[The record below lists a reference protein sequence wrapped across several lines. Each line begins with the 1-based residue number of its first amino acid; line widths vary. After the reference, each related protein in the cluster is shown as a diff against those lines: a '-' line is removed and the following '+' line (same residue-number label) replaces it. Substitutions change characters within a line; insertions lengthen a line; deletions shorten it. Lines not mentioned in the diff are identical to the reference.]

1 MMFAVISLML
11 MLTPVHVFGNSFHRG
26 QLRKEYYTK
35 QDEFSKEGI
44 YYEKAVQILERSPV
58 IDG

>member
-11 MLTPVHVFGNSFHRG
+11 MLTTVHVFGNSFYRG

>member
-1 MMFAVISLML
+1 ML
-11 MLTPVHVFGNSFHRG
+11 MLTLVHVFGNSFHRG
-26 QLRKEYYTK
+26 PLRKEYYTK
-35 QDEFSKEGI
+35 QDEFSKEDI

>member
-1 MMFAVISLML
+1 MFAVISLML
-11 MLTPVHVFGNSFHRG
+11 MLTTVHVFGNSFHRS
-26 QLRKEYYTK
+26 QIRKEYYTK

-44 YYEKAVQILERSPV
+44 YYEKAVQILQKSPV

>member
-1 MMFAVISLML
+1 ML
-11 MLTPVHVFGNSFHRG
+11 MLTTGHVYGNSFHRG

-44 YYEKAVQILERSPV
+44 YYEKAVQILEKSPV